1 MTSLLKNSRRP
12 DVSFYP
18 DGRIDITSRIAKQL
32 SLGEGDVIDVAIH
45 KGEYLLYVRHK
56 KENIVG
62 AYEATVHATKKY
74 KTAAY
79 NMRAYSLKLTNALFC
94 ETGRENTEPLRLPAG
109 SPVNIE
115 GIGIAIPLITRN
127 PL

>member
-1 MTSLLKNSRRP
+1 MTSLLKYTRRP

-18 DGRIDITSRIAKQL
+18 NGRIDITSRIAKQL
-32 SLGEGDVIDVAIH
+32 SLNDGDVIDVFSH
-45 KGEYLLYVRHK
+45 KGEYMLYVRHK

-74 KTAAY
+74 KIAAY
-79 NMRAYSLKLTNALFC
+79 NMRAYSIRLTHALFTQTC
-94 ETGRENTEPLRLPAG
+94 HENTEPLRLPAG
-109 SPVNIE
+109 SPVNLE